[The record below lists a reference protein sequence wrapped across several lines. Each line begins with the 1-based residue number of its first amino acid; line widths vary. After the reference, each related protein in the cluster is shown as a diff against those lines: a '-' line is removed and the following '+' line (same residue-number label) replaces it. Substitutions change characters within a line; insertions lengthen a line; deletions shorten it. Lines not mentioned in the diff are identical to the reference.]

1 MRKRPIQLVLLAAI
15 CFLLPLGISAQS
27 EDQIEWLSWEEAM
40 VKMEQEPRKL
50 LVNVYTQW
58 CNWCRRM
65 DKKTLEHP
73 EIARYINAH
82 FYAVKFDAE
91 QKQELTYQGQVY
103 KYSKSG
109 TRGYHELAALLL
121 RGRLSY
127 PTFVFLDEEQEMI
140 QSIVGYKTPS
150 QFETI
155 ATYFG
160 EDQYMHTPWSSY
172 QRTYQASVEDDK
184 N

>member
-1 MRKRPIQLVLLAAI
+1 
-15 CFLLPLGISAQS
+15 
-27 EDQIEWLSWEEAM
+27 M
-40 VKMEQEPRKL
+40 VKMEQKPRKV

-65 DKKTLEHP
+65 DEKTLEHP
-73 EIARYINAH
+73 QIARYINEH

-91 QKQELTYQGQVY
+91 QRQELTYQGQVY
-103 KYSKSG
+103 KYSKGG

-127 PTFVFLDEEQEMI
+127 PSVVFLDEDQEII

-160 EDQYMHTPWSSY
+160 DDQYMHTPWSSY
-172 QRTYQASVEDDK
+172 QRTYQAAVEDNK